1 MKKLVLLIFTFGCFA
16 FYAQGQSVSKNAI
29 GLRLGDSDGFG
40 AEISYQR
47 GLSSNTRLEFDFG
60 WRSSDDW
67 DAIKLMGL
75 HQWVKKLDGN
85 FNWYFGAGAGFGTYD
100 VAEGANGT
108 EFIIAGNLGLEY
120 DFDFPLLLSL
130 DFRPEIGFGN
140 VGDDLNFDIA
150 LGIRYQF

>member
-1 MKKLVLLIFTFGCFA
+1 
-16 FYAQGQSVSKNAI
+16 
-29 GLRLGDSDGFG
+29 
-40 AEISYQR
+40 
-47 GLSSNTRLEFDFG
+47 
-60 WRSSDDW
+60 
-67 DAIKLMGL
+67 
-75 HQWVKKLDGN
+75 
-85 FNWYFGAGAGFGTYD
+85 

-150 LGIRYQF
+150 VGIRYQF